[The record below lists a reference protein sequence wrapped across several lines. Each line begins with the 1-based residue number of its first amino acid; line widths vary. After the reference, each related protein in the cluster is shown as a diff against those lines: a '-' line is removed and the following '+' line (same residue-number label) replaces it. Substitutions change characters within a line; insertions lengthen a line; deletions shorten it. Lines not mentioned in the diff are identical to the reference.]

1 MQSIFKHLKNV
12 QMSEL
17 EKEERVYSVNRSLTA
32 LYDNQDE

>member
-17 EKEERVYSVNRSLTA
+17 KKEERVYTVNRSATT
-32 LYDNQDE
+32 LYDNQGE